1 MSFQGQF
8 GEPQFLDKYFKGKM
22 KGVAVEVGAYDGISL
37 SNTYYFEKHKNWNCI
52 CIEPI
57 TDKFDQCK
65 RIRNKAIN
73 CCVGKEKGTAEFTV
87 FDTNNNDTSAISGL
101 NPDIRL
107 IESHKHLITG
117 STKIHVNI
125 RTLTEILD
133 SENFPKDIDF
143 VSIDTENTE
152 LDVLKGFDLNKY
164 NVKVLLIENNYDEP
178 FHYDYIKQFGYKK
191 IARLGVNDFYEK

>member
-8 GEPQFLDKYFKGKM
+8 GEPQFFDKYFKGKRN
-22 KGVAVEVGAYDGISL
+22 GIAVEVGAYDGISL
-37 SNTYYFEKHKNWNCI
+37 SNTYYFKKYRAWNCI

-57 TDKFDQCK
+57 PDKFNNCNK
-65 RIRNKAIN
+65 IRNKAIN
-73 CCVGKEKGTAEFTV
+73 CCVGKENGVAEFTT
-87 FDTNNNDTSAISGL
+87 FTLSGNNTSAISGL
-101 NPDIRL
+101 NPDDRL
-107 IESHKHLITG
+107 IKSHKHLIAG
-117 STKIHVNI
+117 SKKIQVNI

-164 NVKVLLIENNYDEP
+164 NVKVLLIENNHDEP
-178 FHYDYIKQFGYKK
+178 FHYEYIKQFGYKK
-191 IARLGVNDFYEK
+191 IARLGVNDIYEK